1 MWRIAI
7 PSYKRPT
14 QLRDAT
20 LALLQKHAV
29 PAERIDVFTSDAEQH
44 AEYSETLLAGTYGRL
59 IVAVVGMSAVRNHM
73 TNHYDE
79 GQHILYIDDDIT
91 DFLTLTDGP
100 LDLCKF
106 IDQAFTEC
114 ASRNLRLWGIHPIAN
129 RFFLKDKVST
139 DLRYIIG
146 CFYGVINSKS
156 ITVDLED
163 GEDKLRTC
171 LYYLAN
177 GGVLRYN
184 WIAPKTKYYRNPG
197 GMQTTR
203 TLDRQRASGLALLE
217 RFPLLLH
224 RKDKKDGRIE
234 HRFRDMRTK
243 VKPTVVELLM
253 PHDV

>member
-7 PSYKRPT
+7 PSYKRST
-14 QLRDAT
+14 RLRDST
-20 LALLQKHAV
+20 LALLQKHHVSAD
-29 PAERIDVFTSDAEQH
+29 RIDVFVADTDEEWDYAT
-44 AEYSETLLAGTYGRL
+44 TLTPGSYGRL
-59 IVAVVGMSAVRNHM
+59 IIGLPGMSAVRNFM
-73 TNHYDE
+73 TNYYED
-79 GQHILYIDDDIT
+79 GQHVLFMDDDINGFMT
-91 DFLTLTDGP
+91 KSDEP
-100 LDLCKF
+100 LDFMKF
-106 IDQAFTEC
+106 VDDAFTEC
-114 ASRNLRLWGIHPIAN
+114 VTRNLRLWGIHPIAN

-146 CFYGVINSKS
+146 CFYGVINNKD

-171 LYYLAN
+171 IYYLSD

-184 WIAPKTKYYRNPG
+184 WIAPKTKYYREPG

-203 TLDRQRASGLALLE
+203 TIERQRASGLILLE

-234 HRFRDMRTK
+234 HRFCDKRK
-243 VKPTVVELLM
+243 SA
-253 PHDV
+253 H